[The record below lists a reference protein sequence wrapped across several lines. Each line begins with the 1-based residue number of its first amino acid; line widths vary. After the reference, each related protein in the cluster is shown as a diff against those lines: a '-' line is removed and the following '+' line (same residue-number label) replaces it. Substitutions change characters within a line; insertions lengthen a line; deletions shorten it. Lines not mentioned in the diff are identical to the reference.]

1 MNAPNSFLLTH
12 IVLHPSRRAGGRW
25 RARLAWPGRTARGP
39 AGYRC
44 HADPY
49 PAIIRPGAAL
59 AQLVEHRIRNKKL
72 YNKLY
77 NENKVLDFFSDGL
90 YTL

>member
-1 MNAPNSFLLTH
+1 MPVVGGGPGLL
-12 IVLHPSRRAGGRW
+12 G
-25 RARLAWPGRTARGP
+25 LAAARGP
-39 AGYRC
+39 AGYGC

>member
-1 MNAPNSFLLTH
+1 MAG
-12 IVLHPSRRAGGRW
+12 RRAGKR
-25 RARLAWPGRTARGP
+25 AWPLNMSCRA
-39 AGYRC
+39 
-44 HADPY
+44 HWNV
-49 PAIIRPGAAL
+49 AILQPGAAL

>member
-1 MNAPNSFLLTH
+1 MTPRIGAPNSFLLTH
-12 IVLHPSRRAGGRW
+12 IVLHP
-25 RARLAWPGRTARGP
+25 LPPCP
-39 AGYRC
+39 AGYGCRA
-44 HADPY
+44 HPY
-49 PAIIRPGAAL
+49 TAILRPGAAL

-77 NENKVLDFFSDGL
+77 NENKVLDFFSDRL